1 MKIINNKII
10 VPDLSGTRSNIPKK
24 SIIFL
29 LYSFFA
35 FSVFANFLFFKDL
48 NFGAIVL
55 PHQVGILQLVTFST
69 FLIIL
74 FFTFFLKSE
83 DSLNIFFAW
92 VVVLSGSAFLRY
104 TISDDIAFIIFA
116 IFILFFRTQSITL
129 IKKRNMHKLLLSFL
143 FLQTVMSIYGSFY
156 SFYAVRFFLV
166 FVSTVVVF
174 QFISTKSDKQFTSM
188 IEAAY
193 WPIIFYVFMCF
204 AWWFGIHS
212 YTIPKNAVLIG
223 SLEGIGYAGTSHKEI
238 PLIFLSLAS
247 LIKFHRT
254 SLMRYLVLATIFLAA
269 FVVIADSRLATM
281 ILLTHL
287 FSVFLINLRIWL
299 QLMIFS
305 GTITLILILSIGGDI
320 SLITNYIEGFVR
332 IFSSSAD
339 THSYAYRDTT
349 ITTQTGDIGRIF
361 FILAAFQY
369 LIFEFPSS
377 LFGCGVYG
385 FYGCAEPYLIDVGYV
400 AFTNLTGGSVDTW
413 NSTGLTRAPFLPS
426 VIVET
431 GMLGFSL
438 LIFFLLSP
446 FFKVKGKIKRIF
458 FIGAHFIVAVA
469 FCIAGYLSD
478 ITIYFVVFAFLHRV
492 ANSVFLK

>member
-1 MKIINNKII
+1 MKIINNKK
-10 VPDLSGTRSNIPKK
+10 VVQGLSGRRSSIPKK

-29 LYSFFA
+29 LYSFFT
-35 FSVFANFLFFKDL
+35 FSVFSNFLAFKDL
-48 NFGAIVL
+48 NFGAVVL
-55 PHQVGILQLVTFST
+55 PHQVGILQLVTFSI

-74 FFTFFLKSE
+74 SFTFFLKSE

-92 VVVLSGSAFLRY
+92 VIVLSGSAFLRY
-104 TISDDIAFIIFA
+104 TISDDIAFILFA
-116 IFILFFRTQSITL
+116 LFILFFRIQSITL
-129 IKKRNMHKLLLSFL
+129 IKKHNIHKLLLSFL
-143 FLQTVMSIYGSFY
+143 LLQIVMSIYGSFY
-156 SFYAVRFFLV
+156 SFYAVRFLLI

-174 QFISTKSDKQFTSM
+174 QFISTKSDKQFISM

-193 WPIIFYVFMCF
+193 WPVIFYVFMCF

-212 YTIPKNAVLIG
+212 YTNPSGAVLIG

-247 LIKFHRT
+247 LVKFHRT
-254 SLMRYLVLATIFLAA
+254 SLLRYLLIATMLLAA

-287 FSVFLINLRIWL
+287 FSVFLINFRIWA

-305 GTITLILILSIGGDI
+305 GTITLIIILVIGGDL
-320 SLITNYIEGFVR
+320 SSVTNYIEGFIR

-339 THSYAYRDTT
+339 TTSYAYRNTT

-361 FILAAFQY
+361 FILAGFQY

-377 LFGCGVYG
+377 LFGCGIYG
-385 FYGCAEPYLIDVGYV
+385 FYGCAQPYLIDVGYV

-431 GMLGFSL
+431 GILGFSL
-438 LIFFLLSP
+438 LIFLLLSP

-458 FIGAHFIVAVA
+458 FIGTHFILAIA

-478 ITIYFVVFAFLHRV
+478 ITIYFVAFAFLHRV
-492 ANSVFLK
+492 ANSIFLK